1 MRSDRW
7 VDGKA
12 RWLEAMRWRR
22 QVEKGLEAFEL
33 TLTRWLVLEATDE
46 LVGET
51 KDAVNQSA
59 VAARCELDRMTVSQV
74 MRTLDE
80 QGLINREPASSPPA
94 YRIRLT
100 PKGTKLCGKVRKR
113 LAEH

>member
-1 MRSDRW
+1 MASDGW
-7 VDGKA
+7 TQGKA

-22 QVEKGLEAFEL
+22 QIEELLEPFEL
-33 TLTRWLVLEATDE
+33 TLARWLVLEATDE
-46 LVGET
+46 LVRET

-80 QGLINREPASSPPA
+80 QGLIDRGPAIAPPA
-94 YRIRLT
+94 YRIWLT
-100 PKGTKLCGKVRKR
+100 PKGKSLCGKVRRR
-113 LAEH
+113 LSAT